1 MVSNLNNVSV
11 PVLGIIFLS
20 ANIKLN
26 YYYNKISFR
35 PRTGDYFFIYYVLDN
50 SIHYNY
56 DDRFRP
62 RTGDYFFIIIF
73 L

>member
-1 MVSNLNNVSV
+1 MNLKT
-11 PVLGIIFLS
+11 LD
-20 ANIKLN
+20 
-26 YYYNKISFR
+26 SFR